1 MQKLEKNYYNILG
14 AERTA
19 DEKAIKKLFRDAALI
34 CHPDKGGTDEDFQ
47 KVNEAWQ
54 VLGDANKRRD
64 YDAVNFSKLIC
75 LGHQKV
81 RMERWYRPETGTQTK
96 SALWNKEAGD
106 NREASRKGET

>member
-1 MQKLEKNYYNILG
+1 LG

-54 VLGDANKRRD
+54 VLGDATKRRD
-64 YDAVNFSKLIC
+64 YDAVNYIKLIR

-81 RMERWYRPETGTQTK
+81 QLERWYWTETGTKSK
-96 SALWNKEAGD
+96 SALRNKEAGD
-106 NREASRKGET
+106 NRETSGKG